1 MSWDEIEVPKEL
13 REFMPQKAELTSL
26 GQKNGANKQY
36 RFGNLHI
43 REYDDKFLVHTDK
56 IDPRKDPLGHLIH
69 DAPEV
74 LVGLACA
81 AFGGSKV
88 ASSILKNTNSKNSA
102 LLGLVASILAGYL
115 GYSVAK
121 KIKNSQRW
129 LVISTFRTITV
140 VIKLI
145 PLLLALRKDR
155 RDWVKSEGKGVDEEK
170 YRKNAKKVLNTFI
183 SLGPVYIK
191 LGQWLSSRADILPQP
206 YMEELA
212 KLQDQVPA
220 APFED
225 VKPIIEKD
233 LGPIEKKFDSIDHN
247 ALSGAS
253 LGQVYRATVGN
264 QQVVV
269 KVKRPG
275 IEKIVEEDLKI
286 LKKILPTALK
296 FVDPNLRFSAKAMLA
311 QFIETIHEEMNY
323 TMESSNLK
331 SIKENLEEYGNVVVP
346 SVYDELSSENVLTM
360 EYIPG
365 IKITNIEALDE
376 KGIDREKLVI
386 DVHKIFFTML
396 LRDTI
401 FHADPHPGNIS
412 VTDDGKLI
420 LYDYGMVGRLD
431 EETRMRLVRLY
442 LALVEKDPP
451 RTVNAMDQLGMLIP
465 DFNRSAI
472 EKAIELTVR
481 AMHGKKPSEM
491 EVEALMEIAN
501 KTMSRFPFTLPKNL
515 ALYIRMATIVEGIY
529 KTHKVDFKFVKV
541 LKKILEEENLIK
553 DAYIEELKYSI
564 ERFAKSLD
572 ATITIAPELKKFID
586 ENRSLQLL
594 SSKPISNVLL
604 SGSILSSAIFI
615 GSAFL
620 YNTNETVSI
629 AGMLGSLV
637 LMGIFVIFRKR

>member
-1 MSWDEIEVPKEL
+1 
-13 REFMPQKAELTSL
+13 
-26 GQKNGANKQY
+26 
-36 RFGNLHI
+36 
-43 REYDDKFLVHTDK
+43 
-56 IDPRKDPLGHLIH
+56 
-69 DAPEV
+69 
-74 LVGLACA
+74 
-81 AFGGSKV
+81 
-88 ASSILKNTNSKNSA
+88 
-102 LLGLVASILAGYL
+102 
-115 GYSVAK
+115 
-121 KIKNSQRW
+121 
-129 LVISTFRTITV
+129 
-140 VIKLI
+140 
-145 PLLLALRKDR
+145 
-155 RDWVKSEGKGVDEEK
+155 
-170 YRKNAKKVLNTFI
+170 
-183 SLGPVYIK
+183 
-191 LGQWLSSRADILPQP
+191 
-206 YMEELA
+206 MEELA